1 MARKKQNK
9 SAREVT
15 ADTGTVTT
23 ALHTIS
29 LSVGGQTSRGGP
41 LKEKKGGGGNGEG
54 EGDMCQ

>member
-29 LSVGGQTSRGGP
+29 PAAGGKTTLEEALHGKTEGR
-41 LKEKKGGGGNGEG
+41 GNGEG
-54 EGDMCQ
+54 GGDMCQ

>member
-29 LSVGGQTSRGGP
+29 LSVGGQTSLGEALHEETEG
-41 LKEKKGGGGNGEG
+41 EGNGEG